1 MFFYRILSK
10 LLDYPDEGL
19 LGVLWEI
26 RERARLGS
34 EFEAH
39 ERPVLAIFLDHL
51 EARSL
56 TEAQGDFVQTF
67 DLTPQHALHL
77 THHLFGDDKNRGPAL
92 IDLTEF
98 YKDYGLELAVSREG
112 EGGANEHAAN
122 EAAVNELPDYLP
134 LALEFASQLDPDEA
148 RVFLSQWSK
157 VLNQLAANLE
167 EAGSPY
173 APLVRLIEQRSL
185 LVKAA
190 A

>member
-1 MFFYRILSK
+1 MYFYRILSK

-34 EFEAH
+34 EFELL
-39 ERPVLAIFLDHL
+39 ERPVVESFVDHL
-51 EARSL
+51 ESRTL
-56 TEAQGDFVQTF
+56 TELQEDFVQTF
-67 DLTPQHALHL
+67 DLTSQHALHL

-98 YKDYGLELAVSREG
+98 YKEYGLELTVSREG
-112 EGGANEHAAN
+112 NGEANNDAAN
-122 EAAVNELPDYLP
+122 EASVNELPDYLP
-134 LALEFASQLDPDEA
+134 LVLEFASQLDSNEA

-167 EAGSPY
+167 EAGSSY
-173 APLVRLIEQRSL
+173 APLVRLVEHRGQ
-185 LVKAA
+185 LVMAA

>member
-1 MFFYRILSK
+1 MFYPLLSK
-10 LLDYPDEGL
+10 LLDYPSTEL
-19 LGVLWEI
+19 MQALPEL
-26 RERARLGS
+26 RASLRQG
-34 EFEAH
+34 FEAT
-39 ERPVLAIFLDHL
+39 EWIVLDRFMKEMSEQD
-51 EARSL
+51 L
-56 TEAQGDFVQTF
+56 TEAQAAYVQTF
-67 DLTPQHALHL
+67 DLTPEHALHL

-98 YKDYGLELAVSREG
+98 YKGYDLELTVCREG
-112 EGGANEHAAN
+112 EETANED
-122 EAAVNELPDYLP
+122 AVNELPDYLP
-134 LALEFASQLDPDEA
+134 LVLEFASQLDPEEA

-173 APLVRLIEQRSL
+173 APLVRLIEQRSQ

>member
-19 LGVLWEI
+19 LGALWEI
-26 RERARLGS
+26 RERTRLGS

-39 ERPVLAIFLDHL
+39 ERPVVAAFVDHL
-51 EARSL
+51 ESRSL

-67 DLTPQHALHL
+67 DLTPAHALHL

-98 YKDYGLELAVSREG
+98 YKEYGFELVTREG
-112 EGGANEHAAN
+112 AAN
-122 EAAVNELPDYLP
+122 EDAVNELPDYLP
-134 LALEFASQLDPDEA
+134 LVLEFASQLGPDEA